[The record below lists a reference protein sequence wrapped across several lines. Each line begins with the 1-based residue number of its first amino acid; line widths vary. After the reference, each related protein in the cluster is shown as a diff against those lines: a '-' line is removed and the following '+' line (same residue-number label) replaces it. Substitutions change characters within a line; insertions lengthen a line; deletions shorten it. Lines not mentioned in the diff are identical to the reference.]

1 MSFEKLGLGKDI
13 LSTLE
18 KIGFVEPSPIQEQ
31 AIPVVL
37 GGKDLIAQAYTGT
50 GKTAA
55 FGLPVI
61 DQMTADKKVQ
71 VLVMTPTRELA
82 NQVSDELYRF
92 GKDKGVRTATIYGG
106 SSYKRQI
113 DLVKRGAQIIV
124 ATPGRMLD
132 LLEGNKLGEFN
143 PSFVILDE
151 ADEMLDMGFSE
162 DIHRIIDFLTKERQ
176 TLLFS
181 ATMSGKIKQLSKNI
195 LSDPEHISLVDANAP
210 RTNENISEFYSVIE
224 EKERDDAVFRI
235 LDAEEFDKVVV
246 FCRTKREVDR
256 LTNAMMGRGFMAKGL
271 HGDIEQRNREKVLN
285 DFKNNGVEVLVATDV
300 AARGLDVEEV
310 THVINFHIPFDSD
323 SYVHRIGRTGRA
335 GKSGKAITLV
345 TTREMRD
352 LKKIRKDVGEQ
363 MIYAAIPSKESMID
377 GQVDSLGVALSG
389 VKITKQALKFME
401 KYGSEMDREEL
412 LLKLVSFGLKEFNV
426 SGPQFIG
433 VTGDRLERFMK
444 DLDRKGGGR
453 DSGRGRS
460 RRRRRRSGNGTRR
473 RKSGGDSGGRNRNNG
488 RRRSGGKR

>member
-1 MSFEKLGLGKDI
+1 MSFEKLGLGKDV
-13 LSTLE
+13 LSVLD
-18 KIGFVEPSPIQEQ
+18 KIGFVKPSPIQEQ

-37 GGKDLIAQAYTGT
+37 RGRDLIAQAYTGT

-61 DQMTADKKVQ
+61 DKATSEKKVQ

-82 NQVSDELYRF
+82 NQVSDELYKF
-92 GKDKGVRTATIYGG
+92 GKDKGIRTATIYGG

-113 DLVKRGAQIIV
+113 DLVKRGAQIVV

-132 LLEGNKLGEFN
+132 LLEGNKLGEFK
-143 PSFVILDE
+143 PQYVILDE

-162 DIHRIIDFLTKERQ
+162 DIHKIIEFLPKERQ

-195 LSDPEHISLVDANAP
+195 LQDPEHISLVDADAP

-224 EKERDDAVFRI
+224 ENERDDAVFRI

-256 LTNAMMGRGFMAKGL
+256 LTNAMMARGFMAKGL
-271 HGDIEQRNREKVLN
+271 HGDIEQRNREKILD
-285 DFKNNGVEVLVATDV
+285 DFKNNGVELLVATDV

-345 TTREMRD
+345 TPREMRD

-363 MIYAAIPSKESMID
+363 MIYAPIPSKESVMD
-377 GQVDSLGVALSG
+377 GQTEALAQALASM
-389 VKITKQALKFME
+389 KITKQAASFME
-401 KYGSEMDREEL
+401 KFGSEMDREEL
-412 LLKLVSFGLKEFNV
+412 LLKLVSFGLKEFHV
-426 SGPQFIG
+426 VGPQFIG
-433 VTGDRLERFMK
+433 VTGDKLERFK
-444 DLDRKGGGR
+444 SDLDRKGGGR
-453 DSGRGRS
+453 DSRGGRS
-460 RRRRRRSGNGTRR
+460 GRRRRRSGNGTRR
-473 RKSGGDSGGRNRNNG
+473 RRSGGDSGGG
-488 RRRSGGKR
+488 RRYNKR